1 MLPNPIQKEKTVG
14 NSIPNKFVFKKC
26 FDELN
31 VEKFRCPFKDHGA
44 KKLLSGQTIVLM
56 IEAQLQQRESLDDI
70 AENLQS
76 KEELQQ
82 YLNLESV
89 HGSTIYRKLEKLPR
103 DYLKSL
109 YLQIVSHI
117 SSRHR
122 KKLNLLDLGVLHI
135 IDSSEVKLP
144 NRAKWAYHQR
154 HKNGVKAHTLLSVY
168 DEETTLARN
177 VITSTSAVSDQE
189 AAIYLMNEDEGTY
202 VFDRGYINYHHYH
215 QWVKSSKNFVARVKA
230 SSKFKILNE
239 QSFEEGSTISR
250 DAEVQVKDPQTD
262 EYFTLRLV
270 EYLDDEKRT
279 YRVVTNRWD
288 LKAPDIAEI
297 YRLRWRIELFFKW
310 MKQHLQVK
318 KWFNTKPE
326 AVWNQLYI
334 ILIAYALCEWI
345 KLLTDTSKTLW
356 QILKKLRHYWF
367 QSWSDFIEAL
377 NRQST
382 RTSKGRIKKRK
393 RGRPRK
399 HPIKYKAVKIIN
411 TI

>member
-1 MLPNPIQKEKTVG
+1 MLPKPIQKEKTVG
-14 NSIPNKFVFKKC
+14 NSIPKKSVFKKC

-31 VEKFRCPFKDHGA
+31 VETFRCPFQDHGA
-44 KKLLSGQTIVLM
+44 KKLLSGQAIVLM

-70 AENLQS
+70 AENLRS

-82 YLNLESV
+82 YLNLDSV
-89 HGSTIYRKLEKLPR
+89 HASTIYRKLEKLPR

-109 YLQIVSHI
+109 YLRIVSNL

-122 KKLNLLDLGVLHI
+122 KKLGLTNLGVLHI

-154 HKNGVKAHTLLSVY
+154 HKNGIKAHTLLSVF
-168 DEETTLARN
+168 DEETTLAQN

-189 AAIYLMNEDEGTY
+189 AAIYLINEDDGTY
-202 VFDRGYINYHHYH
+202 VYDRGYINYHLYH
-215 QWVKSSKNFVARVKA
+215 QWEKSSTNFVARVKA
-230 SSKFKILNE
+230 SSKFKIFNE
-239 QSFEEGSTISR
+239 QPIDEVSNISR
-250 DAEVQVKDPQTD
+250 DAEVQVKDPKTD
-262 EYFTLRLV
+262 ECFTLRLV
-270 EYLDDEKRT
+270 EYIDEKKRT

-288 LKAPDIAEI
+288 LEASDIAKI

-318 KWFNTKPE
+318 KWFSTKPE

-334 ILIAYALCEWI
+334 ILITYALCEWI
-345 KLLTDTSKTLW
+345 KLITDTSKTLW

-367 QSWSDFIEAL
+367 QSWSDFFEAL
-377 NRQST
+377 NRKST
-382 RTSKGRIKKRK
+382 RTSKGRIKKGK

-399 HPIKYKAVKIIN
+399 HPEKYKAVKIIN
-411 TI
+411 I